1 MYEVMVFL
9 VLLLSYRVSPQTCVS
24 LFQYL
29 ISVLSVHGYSLHQ
42 YPITPSKTGC
52 IRCWNFYLLIYL
64 SLLPAI
70 MLRYP
75 IFIILLNSNI
85 CLADQSKFNGSE
97 KKEKTISFSSLKR
110 CKILLY
116 LKFII
121 APLFVPTRQ
130 VTVMSKNQDF
140 SLNILI

>member
-42 YPITPSKTGC
+42 YPITPSKIGC

-75 IFIILLNSNI
+75 IFIILFNSNI
-85 CLADQSKFNGSE
+85 SLADQSKFNSSE
-97 KKEKTISFSSLKR
+97 KKEKTISFIYEKQIS
-110 CKILLY
+110 CKISRRGGQTHAAV
-116 LKFII
+116 KII
-121 APLFVPTRQ
+121 KRTE
-130 VTVMSKNQDF
+130 S
-140 SLNILI
+140 